1 MLKSGINVVSGLPSP
16 IPDQGLFRASPP
28 GGDVS
33 SSTAAGS
40 RKPTD
45 RSQII
50 ALSGYYSTSFDN
62 RAMPL
67 PKQGDTVKVTLLNR
81 ETIEGLVE
89 WVDGNGLWVKGAERS
104 RWVPLEAFTA
114 PHESHPIDAKEEQ
127 SSA

>member
-1 MLKSGINVVSGLPSP
+1 MEQGGHRIAFPDLRGL
-16 IPDQGLFRASPP
+16 IPGESTW
-28 GGDVS
+28 GDVS
-33 SSTAAGS
+33 SSTEGGS
-40 RKPTD
+40 RRPTD
-45 RSQII
+45 RSQTV
-50 ALSGYYSTSFDN
+50 ALSGYYSTSFYD

-67 PKQGDTVKVTLLNR
+67 PKQGDAVKVTLLNR